1 MPFYK
6 IDGLAPTLP
15 ESGRFW
21 IAPDVQIVGDVRFGE
36 DASVWFGSVLRGDN
50 DSITLGAGSN
60 IQDGCLVHTDPGF
73 PVVLGAHSSVGHGV
87 MLHGCSI
94 GEKSLIGMRAI
105 ILNGAKIGN
114 NCLVGAGSLITE
126 GKEFPDNSLIIGSP
140 ARVMRTLEEK
150 DLKRMQGAAGYVARW
165 QRYKK
170 GLVVRNA

>member
-1 MPFYK
+1 MPFYE
-6 IDGLAPTLP
+6 IDGLAPSLP
-15 ESGRFW
+15 ENGRFW
-21 IAPDVQIVGDVRFGE
+21 IAPDVQIIGDVRLGE

-50 DSITLGAGSN
+50 DSITLSAGSN

-73 PVVLGAHSSVGHGV
+73 PVFIGANTSVGHGV

-114 NCLVGAGSLITE
+114 HCLVGAGSLVTE
-126 GKEFPDNSLIIGSP
+126 GKEFPDHSLIIGSP
-140 ARVMRTLEEK
+140 ARVARTLTEK

-170 GLVVRNA
+170 GLTVRGS